1 MAERFSD
8 EESEAFDKKKSK
20 SSDLSGGM
28 HDGFKAFVEGIES
41 SFLAAFSDHFGRDAR
56 NTEHE
61 NLLKRQKRRLTDDF
75 SRQKCKGFPAGEV
88 LKAASKYLAETL
100 LYSHGL
106 GSQGESARL
115 TVQNTAKAII
125 KAAYKQSG
133 EDDAQLDDL
142 IEQLNS
148 KRPTVMAEAAKQ
160 MASIKED
167 KCQEEAQQRQTELLQ
182 SFSRQQTGTTT
193 RQGNFLGLIVD
204 ACTFDFVVPQHKAEY
219 ISQNIAAALETNATT
234 SRQLA
239 SIAGMLLSI
248 ATDVQMAPLYIR
260 TLYEAMSTS
269 HSWDGRVSHL
279 ELAVEDLQYWQQA
292 LALRSSKSWLK
303 RDKVIYVCGDA
314 LSVGHEASTAD
325 RTVTMMQSSTS
336 EEMEQANRL
345 SSVFHELSRMEDTS
359 ELFITRRTFTSI
371 ICRQV
376 GGSVWGKPPLDCF
389 AGGAVGQHK
398 ADKYYMPFH
407 TIHSTGVDATV
418 QVLGEALPE
427 GTAGHACVLESALV
441 ALQGSDQ
448 EVGDGLPFC
457 SIVFIGWLGE
467 LG

>member
-1 MAERFSD
+1 MNQ
-8 EESEAFDKKKSK
+8 
-20 SSDLSGGM
+20 GM

-115 TVQNTAKAII
+115 TPNTAKAII

-193 RQGNFLGLIVD
+193 RVICSINSFASQPLLSKSAVLGITG
-204 ACTFDFVVPQHKAEY
+204 C
-219 ISQNIAAALETNATT
+219 ATT
-234 SRQLA
+234 QALGSAATGMHTVALAHCQDSGSRGCSKHLKFSTQRVHQQ
-239 SIAGMLLSI
+239 GQ
-248 ATDVQMAPLYIR
+248 ATIIR
-260 TLYEAMSTS
+260 
-269 HSWDGRVSHL
+269 W
-279 ELAVEDLQYWQQA
+279 LAVF
-292 LALRSSKSWLK
+292 S
-303 RDKVIYVCGDA
+303 
-314 LSVGHEASTAD
+314 
-325 RTVTMMQSSTS
+325 
-336 EEMEQANRL
+336 
-345 SSVFHELSRMEDTS
+345 
-359 ELFITRRTFTSI
+359 
-371 ICRQV
+371 
-376 GGSVWGKPPLDCF
+376 
-389 AGGAVGQHK
+389 
-398 ADKYYMPFH
+398 
-407 TIHSTGVDATV
+407 
-418 QVLGEALPE
+418 
-427 GTAGHACVLESALV
+427 
-441 ALQGSDQ
+441 
-448 EVGDGLPFC
+448 
-457 SIVFIGWLGE
+457 
-467 LG
+467 